1 MLRNV
6 NNIETLTNEQSRLFL
21 TGNATQIPIEI
32 GVNCS
37 QVPQIFLLILKYSRM
52 LVAKFGGIAKMKEQR
67 LSAYLDL
74 IQALLSCPEG
84 EEWNLLHQHEELV
97 NTEFVQ
103 VMEQVAQQ
111 IASDGNLDVAKF
123 LYYWVGQLNHVL
135 MQAGNSQDREDKI
148 QPYLNL
154 IYTLLD
160 SPNGKEGEVLAA
172 HQDLIDSRFVHLLR
186 QVAKQM
192 ATRGANSSAIYLS
205 NLATKISR
213 QLAQQADIF
222 KPKFEQESK
231 IKYPLNNEQL
241 QGASQREELL
251 SGLNNNYNYA
261 NSKANTAVATPPEYN
276 TLINQDVEKAANTIA
291 ESLQTSANLPQSDLK
306 NEQVLETPST
316 VPSDSSDNKRLDE
329 ILEEISQSFS
339 KLERILNA
347 RLQTPNPLWYMDVLE
362 RAQSS
367 NWLLTSEEIEK
378 LIGVKPKCEAGKD
391 SFQRGCWIFTK
402 AGKMGLQTAW
412 RISK

>member
-1 MLRNV
+1 
-6 NNIETLTNEQSRLFL
+6 
-21 TGNATQIPIEI
+21 
-32 GVNCS
+32 
-37 QVPQIFLLILKYSRM
+37 
-52 LVAKFGGIAKMKEQR
+52 MKEKR

-74 IQALLSCPEG
+74 IQALLTCPDG

-123 LYYWVGQLNHVL
+123 LYYWVEQLNHVL
-135 MQAGNSQDREDKI
+135 MQAGNAQHHEDTI

-154 IYTLLD
+154 IQTLLD
-160 SPNGKEGEVLAA
+160 CPNGKEGEVLAA
-172 HQDLIDSRFVHLLR
+172 NKDLVDSRFVHLLR

-192 ATRGANSSAIYLS
+192 ATRGANSTAIYLS
-205 NLATKISR
+205 NLATQISR
-213 QLAQQADIF
+213 KLAQQADIL
-222 KPKFEQESK
+222 KPKLEQKPK
-231 IKYPLNNEQL
+231 IKYPTNNEQL
-241 QGASQREELL
+241 QEDSQLGELS
-251 SGLNNNYNYA
+251 SGLNNNYSHLNSRA
-261 NSKANTAVATPPEYN
+261 NSVVATPTEYN
-276 TLINQDVEKAANTIA
+276 TLSNQHLQKAANTIA
-291 ESLQTSANLPQSDLK
+291 ESLTNSPTSPASELK
-306 NEQVLETPST
+306 DKQVLETSSI
-316 VPSDSSDNKRLDE
+316 VKSDNSNNKRLDE
-329 ILEEISQSFS
+329 ILVEISQSLS
-339 KLERILNA
+339 KLESILSS

-378 LIGVKPKCEAGKD
+378 LIGVKPKCEAGQD